1 MKTLIKK
8 FFANEVLSYLFFG
21 GLATLVYLILRTS
34 FFYVTQEAVLSTAIA
49 NILTILFAFITND
62 LFVFRQN
69 SPGRWQRLIKFFMAR
84 LGTFLLDIGLTFI
97 FVTQY
102 PGIIGQFVN
111 NNLSLVDGIVALT
124 SQVLIIILNYVISK
138 LFVFTSQNHP

>member
-1 MKTLIKK
+1 MKTLIKN

-34 FFYVTQEAVLSTAIA
+34 FFYVTQEALLSTAIA

-62 LFVFRQN
+62 LFVFKQN

-84 LGTFLLDIGLTFI
+84 LGTFLLDIGLTFV

-111 NNLSLVDGIVALT
+111 NNLNLVDAIVALT

-138 LFVFTSQNHP
+138 LFIFTNNQG

>member
-34 FFYVTQEAVLSTAIA
+34 FFYVTQEALLSTAIA

-62 LFVFRQN
+62 LFVFKQN
-69 SPGRWQRLIKFFMAR
+69 SPGRWQRLIKFFIAR
-84 LGTFLLDIGLTFI
+84 LGTFLLDIGLTFV

-111 NNLSLVDGIVALT
+111 NNLNLVDAIVALT

-138 LFVFTSQNHP
+138 LFIFTSQNHP

>member
-34 FFYVTQEAVLSTAIA
+34 FFYVTQEAILSTAIA

-62 LFVFRQN
+62 LFVFKQN
-69 SPGRWQRLIKFFMAR
+69 SLGRWQRLIKFFMAR

-111 NNLSLVDGIVALT
+111 NNLNLVDGIVALT

-138 LFVFTSQNHP
+138 LFVFTNNQG

>member
-34 FFYVTQEAVLSTAIA
+34 FFYVTQEALLSTAIA

-62 LFVFRQN
+62 LFVFKQI

-84 LGTFLLDIGLTFI
+84 LGTFLLDIGLTFV

-111 NNLSLVDGIVALT
+111 NNLNLVDAIVALT

-138 LFVFTSQNHP
+138 LFIFTSQNHP

>member
-34 FFYVTQEAVLSTAIA
+34 FFYVTQEALLSTAIA

-62 LFVFRQN
+62 LFVFKQN

-84 LGTFLLDIGLTFI
+84 LGTFLLDIGLTFV

-111 NNLSLVDGIVALT
+111 NNLNLVDAIVALT

-138 LFVFTSQNHP
+138 LFIFTNNQG